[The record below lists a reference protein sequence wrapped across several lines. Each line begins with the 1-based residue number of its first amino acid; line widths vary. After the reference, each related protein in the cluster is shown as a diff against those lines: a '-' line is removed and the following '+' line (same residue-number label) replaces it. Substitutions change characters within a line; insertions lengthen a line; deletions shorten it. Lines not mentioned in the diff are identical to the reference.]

1 MNKHEAQKLINKYL
15 NGTCTPE
22 EKLLVERW
30 YNEQL
35 DAAEPIST
43 STEIESIGE
52 RIYGRLPST
61 KKNNG
66 KKYYSIAAAAI
77 ILVALSFSVNQLFIK
92 EDIKVADQS
101 SNNEIGPGGNKAYLT
116 LSNGE
121 RISLTDAENGDI
133 ANQSGIT
140 ITKNDDGQLVY
151 NVANIPI
158 KDKAELTYN
167 TISTPKGGQFKVML
181 PDGSNV
187 WLNAETSLTYPTT
200 FVSLGEREVDLK
212 GEAYFEVAHDPK
224 KRFIVHTISSAGI
237 NQDIEVLGTDFN
249 VSNYDNEE
257 EIKTTLLEGSVRI
270 ETQEGQVNLKPK
282 QQSRLGKRGLSVV
295 TADTEEATA
304 WKNGYFM
311 FDDESLESIMRKIA
325 RWYDVE
331 VEFEETNKEQVF
343 SGTVSKFTDVSKVL
357 NKLELTGGVHFEI
370 KGRRIIVN

>member
-140 ITKNDDGQLVY
+140 ITKTDDGQLVY
-151 NVANIPI
+151 SVAHETE
-158 KDKAELTYN
+158 KDNPVITYN
-167 TISTPKGGQFKVML
+167 TISTPNGGQFKIIL

-187 WLNAETSLTYPTT
+187 WLNAESSLTYPTAFT
-200 FVSLGEREVDLK
+200 SLEQRKVELT
-212 GEAYFEVAHDPK
+212 GEAYFEVAHDSK
-224 KRFIVHTISSAGI
+224 KPFIVHTTASSKGMSQ
-237 NQDIEVLGTDFN
+237 NIEVLGTHFN
-249 VSNYDNEE
+249 VNSYENEE
-257 EIKTTLLEGSVRI
+257 VVKTTLLEGSVSI
-270 ETQEGQVNLKPK
+270 KTPQSQLVLKP
-282 QQSRLGKRGLSVV
+282 
-295 TADTEEATA
+295 
-304 WKNGYFM
+304 N
-311 FDDESLESIMRKIA
+311 
-325 RWYDVE
+325 
-331 VEFEETNKEQVF
+331 
-343 SGTVSKFTDVSKVL
+343 
-357 NKLELTGGVHFEI
+357 
-370 KGRRIIVN
+370 